1 MSGVER
7 HRSAANMRTGQ
18 KPPIEPAAHRSG
30 GGRARRDNP
39 RAITRLWLAGCESP
53 LHYCPPSGLDDGPT
67 PARRSTARYANAFL
81 LASSMQLTPRALGCT
96 EGGARHP
103 PRSGCSRTGVGSRT
117 RRTLTRSGWDSS
129 KASRLPVTALL
140 VCSPTLI
147 LPSAASG
154 TSILRGCFPQGVYC
168 TQPGFK
174 VVPTG
179 GTKGH
184 HSNRTPARLSVE
196 ACSSPSSAGSSPSG
210 STRTTRLRASRDQR
224 S

>member
-1 MSGVER
+1 VSGVER

-103 PRSGCSRTGVGSRT
+103 PRSGCSRTGVGSRHPPADAPDT
-117 RRTLTRSGWDSS
+117 DPVRLGLVEGQSLTGDCPSCLFADADPALRSQWDQH
-129 KASRLPVTALL
+129 LTGLL
-140 VCSPTLI
+140 
-147 LPSAASG
+147 
-154 TSILRGCFPQGVYC
+154 
-168 TQPGFK
+168 
-174 VVPTG
+174 
-179 GTKGH
+179 
-184 HSNRTPARLSVE
+184 
-196 ACSSPSSAGSSPSG
+196 SAGRLLHATRFQGG
-210 STRTTRLRASRDQR
+210 SNWRNEGPPFKQDTGAAQCRGVLVTFFSRFVAVR
-224 S
+224 